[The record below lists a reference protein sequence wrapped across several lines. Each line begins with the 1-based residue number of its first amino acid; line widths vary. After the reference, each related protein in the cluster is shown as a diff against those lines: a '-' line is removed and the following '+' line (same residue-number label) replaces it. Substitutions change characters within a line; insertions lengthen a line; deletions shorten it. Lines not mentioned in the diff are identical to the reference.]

1 MQWYVQQSASSRPG
15 NRSTSTDNMKH
26 SFAKK
31 IKQSSHFLT
40 NPGCSNPITTN
51 EKGVTPTSTLMPL
64 KEKGW
69 AIPKWKK
76 FRYSETQKNIL
87 MKYFEEGEQT
97 GIKEHQSNGTVFHVF
112 LFCRLN
118 I

>member
-1 MQWYVQQSASSRPG
+1 
-15 NRSTSTDNMKH
+15 
-26 SFAKK
+26 
-31 IKQSSHFLT
+31 
-40 NPGCSNPITTN
+40 
-51 EKGVTPTSTLMPL
+51 MPL

-76 FRYSETQKNIL
+76 FRYSEKQKNIL
-87 MKYFEEGEQT
+87 IKYFEEAEQT
-97 GIKEHQSNGTVFHVF
+97 GIKEYQSNGTVFHFF